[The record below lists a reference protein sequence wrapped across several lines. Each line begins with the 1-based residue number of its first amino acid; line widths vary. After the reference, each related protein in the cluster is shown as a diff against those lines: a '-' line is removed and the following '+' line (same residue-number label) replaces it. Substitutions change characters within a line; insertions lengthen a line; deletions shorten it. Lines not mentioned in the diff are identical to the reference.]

1 MKIFDLV
8 SKECAKNI
16 QWYRRM
22 VKITE
27 VTAKFHI
34 RGAQTYVVKN
44 CPICGCSE
52 HKLFGC
58 AKHWAHHKKNND
70 GLCEQKNS

>member
-1 MKIFDLV
+1 MV
-8 SKECAKNI
+8 SIAA
-16 QWYRRM
+16 
-22 VKITE
+22 

-34 RGAQTYVVKN
+34 RGGQSYVVKN

-58 AKHWAHHKKNND
+58 AKHWAHHKKNNE

>member
-1 MKIFDLV
+1 MILISAV
-8 SKECAKNI
+8 I
-16 QWYRRM
+16 
-22 VKITE
+22 
-27 VTAKFHI
+27 AKFTAVTGNFI
-34 RGAQTYVVKN
+34 LERGQTYVVKN

-58 AKHWAHHKKNND
+58 AKHWAHHKKNKE